1 MNNKITTPHLTL
13 SAFREC
19 DFDAMMAIFKSDAV
33 KATYM
38 VPDLPT
44 RDTEM
49 KLFTRIRELS
59 ERDDRYVFGIFLED
73 KLIGLL
79 NDTEISGKTIEVG
92 YAFHPDY
99 WGKGIMQ
106 EALTHVLAFGFER
119 LGLNRIEAR
128 YVEENERSR
137 HVMERVGMTFEGILR
152 DGMLVKGKY
161 VNVGICSI
169 LRSEWERMQ
178 KNIVEKFE

>member
-1 MNNKITTPHLTL
+1 MREITTTRLTL
-13 SAFREC
+13 GTIREC

-38 VPDLPT
+38 VPELPT

-92 YAFHPDY
+92 YAFHPDH
-99 WGKGIMQ
+99 WGKGYAT
-106 EALTHVLAFGFER
+106 EALSAVIPHLFSAGFEEVIAGAFECNPASLR
-119 LGLNRIEAR
+119 
-128 YVEENERSR
+128 
-137 HVMERVGMTFEGILR
+137 VMEKSGMKLSN
-152 DGMLVKGKY
+152 LKGEVEYRGVTHKCIY
-161 VNVGICSI
+161 YSI
-169 LRSEWERMQ
+169 
-178 KNIVEKFE
+178 KK

>member
-1 MNNKITTPHLTL
+1 MREITTTRLILGTI
-13 SAFREC
+13 REC

-92 YAFHPDY
+92 YAIHPDY
-99 WGKGIMQ
+99 WGKGYMT
-106 EALTHVLAFGFER
+106 EALSAVIPFLFSARFDEVIAGAFECNPASLR
-119 LGLNRIEAR
+119 
-128 YVEENERSR
+128 
-137 HVMERVGMTFEGILR
+137 VMEKSGMKRSNLKAEVEYRGVTHKC
-152 DGMLVKGKY
+152 VY
-161 VNVGICSI
+161 YSI
-169 LRSEWERMQ
+169 
-178 KNIVEKFE
+178 KK

>member
-1 MNNKITTPHLTL
+1 MKKIQTPRLML
-13 SAFREC
+13 GEIREC
-19 DFDAMMAIFKSDAV
+19 DLDALMAIFKHDVV

-79 NDTEISGKTIEVG
+79 NDTEISGKTVEMG
-92 YAFHPDY
+92 YALHPDHHNRGY
-99 WGKGIMQ
+99 AT
-106 EALTHVLAFGFER
+106 EAFGAVIEHLFSSGFDEILAGAFEGNAASMR
-119 LGLNRIEAR
+119 
-128 YVEENERSR
+128 
-137 HVMERVGMTFEGILR
+137 VMEKCGMKRTK
-152 DGMLVKGKY
+152 MTA
-161 VNVGICSI
+161 SI
-169 LRSEWERMQ
+169 EYRGVTHKCVYYSI
-178 KNIVEKFE
+178 KK

>member
-1 MNNKITTPHLTL
+1 MKH
-13 SAFREC
+13 EEVG
-19 DFDAMMAIFKSDAV
+19 K
-33 KATYM
+33 TYM

-44 RDTEM
+44 REAET

-99 WGKGIMQ
+99 WGKGYAT
-106 EALTHVLAFGFER
+106 EALSAVIPHIFSAGFDEVIAGAFECNPASLR
-119 LGLNRIEAR
+119 
-128 YVEENERSR
+128 
-137 HVMERVGMTFEGILR
+137 VMEKSGMKLSN
-152 DGMLVKGKY
+152 LKGEVEYRGVTHKCIY
-161 VNVGICSI
+161 YSI
-169 LRSEWERMQ
+169 
-178 KNIVEKFE
+178 KK